1 MLFAERSVQVYPE
14 GTVHRKPPPG
24 QGLNRRAQLTMEGIW
39 PRDKRT
45 GEDLRDARSVQQFRA
60 KLQGQ
65 ADRMGVRMLSYD
77 GELGCWRFQV
87 EHF

>member
-1 MLFAERSVQVYPE
+1 
-14 GTVHRKPPPG
+14 
-24 QGLNRRAQLTMEGIW
+24 MEGIW